1 MPFDGS
7 GGYIGSSR
15 SASANTNKLL
25 SVSADAAGFFGG
37 QEAINTDGLC
47 GMSIL
52 VTQIAGVPGTGA
64 ARLLITP
71 RGDGVP
77 YPGPPTVVPLVGVPV
92 LIPFNHIASR
102 AVQVECSGSNA
113 PGNPN
118 IYRILFMA
126 CI

>member
-7 GGYIGSSR
+7 GGYIGNSR

-47 GMSIL
+47 GMAII
-52 VTQIAGVPGTGA
+52 VTQLAGVAGTGGV
-64 ARLLITP
+64 RLVVTP
-71 RGDGVP
+71 RGDAVT
-77 YPGPPTVVPLVGVPV
+77 YPTPATVVPFGLPV
-92 LIPFNHIASR
+92 LVEFGRIASR

-118 IYRILFMA
+118 VYRILFMA